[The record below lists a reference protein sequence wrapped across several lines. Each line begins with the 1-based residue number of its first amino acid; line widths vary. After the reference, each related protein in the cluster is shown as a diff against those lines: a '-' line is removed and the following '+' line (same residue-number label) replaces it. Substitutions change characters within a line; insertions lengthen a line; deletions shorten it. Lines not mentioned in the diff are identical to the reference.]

1 MTQFSINQGIS
12 RFGKEGVDAVQTEMK
27 QLHDRAML
35 KPVVNFHCPRNGLV
49 AVPKFLKQKGKIKD
63 VAAVMVESSA

>member
-12 RFGKEGVDAVQTEMK
+12 RFGKEGVDAVQAEMK

-35 KPVVNFHCPRNGLV
+35 KPVVTTFTVREMASLQYLS
-49 AVPKFLKQKGKIKD
+49 F
-63 VAAVMVESSA
+63 